1 MNLTELD
8 EYRDNWLKLD
18 QRVEAA
24 FDDLR
29 NEKIQAKQI
38 LILENLKQLINE
50 NNLARDKYFEAVSK
64 WIKGD

>member
-18 QRVEAA
+18 QKVKAA
-24 FDDLR
+24 FDNLR
-29 NEKIQAKQI
+29 NEKIQAKQVSI
-38 LILENLKQLINE
+38 LKNLTQLIHE